1 MKNKPRLR
9 KKLMRVSI
17 AIIILFTA
25 TVFFVTDNRVN
36 NLIEDNMFAKLDS
49 VSVFALDII
58 ESRYE
63 GNWNVKDG
71 RLFLGEKPISYNY
84 EIVDEIK
91 RNIDTFATIYLK
103 DEIVT
108 SSILDNE
115 GERIVGMK
123 APGDVAKRV
132 LENGSVYRNVE
143 SIAGQ
148 KYVVRYMPIKD
159 SGDEIIGMWS
169 VAMPKAYV
177 GEQAKQIFTM
187 RISIVV
193 VSILCGILGCII
205 LLLYSKKYLSDID
218 TLKVSF
224 IESDSGGDKTQKK
237 VLMMS
242 LLLTFTFFL
251 IWFVIQG
258 FTVGNVVS
266 KLVNDNIENILTVNS
281 ELGYMLID
289 EIYEGD
295 WIAKY
300 NSLYKGEKNL
310 YGDFD
315 ITDRIT
321 SDVNSFLTIFMWD
334 TIVSTNI
341 LKSDGTRP
349 LGAKASNKVIEN
361 VLKGGNEYIL
371 ETSIDGKKYITKYV
385 PIKNSEGKIVGMWAN
400 GIEKKVAVSHIT
412 GIRKRITQISLL
424 AIIIAFITFLRLS
437 IKMASDIRNFDVRL
451 QTNIN

>member
-71 RLFLGEKPISYNY
+71 GLFLGEKPISYNY

-159 SGDEIIGMWS
+159 SGDEIIGM
-169 VAMPKAYV
+169 
-177 GEQAKQIFTM
+177 
-187 RISIVV
+187 
-193 VSILCGILGCII
+193 
-205 LLLYSKKYLSDID
+205 
-218 TLKVSF
+218 
-224 IESDSGGDKTQKK
+224 
-237 VLMMS
+237 
-242 LLLTFTFFL
+242 
-251 IWFVIQG
+251 
-258 FTVGNVVS
+258 
-266 KLVNDNIENILTVNS
+266 
-281 ELGYMLID
+281 
-289 EIYEGD
+289 
-295 WIAKY
+295 
-300 NSLYKGEKNL
+300 
-310 YGDFD
+310 
-315 ITDRIT
+315 
-321 SDVNSFLTIFMWD
+321 
-334 TIVSTNI
+334 
-341 LKSDGTRP
+341 
-349 LGAKASNKVIEN
+349 
-361 VLKGGNEYIL
+361 
-371 ETSIDGKKYITKYV
+371 
-385 PIKNSEGKIVGMWAN
+385 
-400 GIEKKVAVSHIT
+400 
-412 GIRKRITQISLL
+412 
-424 AIIIAFITFLRLS
+424 
-437 IKMASDIRNFDVRL
+437 
-451 QTNIN
+451 

>member
-9 KKLMRVSI
+9 KKLLRVSI
-17 AIIILFTA
+17 AIIVLFTA
-25 TVFFVTDNRVN
+25 TIFFVTDNRVN

-49 VSVFALDII
+49 ISEFSLDII
-58 ESRYE
+58 QSRHE
-63 GNWNVKDG
+63 GDWNVHNG
-71 RLFLGEKPISYNY
+71 RLFIGEKLVSYNF

-91 RNIDTFATIYLK
+91 KSFNVLATVYLK

-108 SSILDNE
+108 TGILDNDE
-115 GERIVGMK
+115 ERIVGQK
-123 APGDVAKRV
+123 LSGEIAKKVLEKGDVHREV
-132 LENGSVYRNVE
+132 ENIFGEKHLV
-143 SIAGQ
+143 
-148 KYVVRYMPIKD
+148 KYAPIKD
-159 SGDEIIGMWS
+159 GKGDVIGIWS
-169 VAMPKAYV
+169 VAMPKTYV
-177 GEQAKQIFTM
+177 SDQAEQILKM
-187 RISIVV
+187 RASIIM

-224 IESDSGGDKTQKK
+224 IETDSGGDKTQKK

-242 LLLTFTFFL
+242 LLLTVTFFM

-258 FTVGNVVS
+258 FTVGNVVN
-266 KLVNDNIENILTVNS
+266 KLENDNIQDRLTVNS

-295 WIAKY
+295 WSIVEKK
-300 NSLYKGEKNL
+300 LYKGQNYIYEN
-310 YGDFD
+310 FD
-315 ITDRIT
+315 IVDRIASNT
-321 SDVNSFLTIFMWD
+321 DSFITVFMGD

-341 LKSDGTRP
+341 LKTDGTRP
-349 LGAKASNKVIEN
+349 VGAKAPNKVIEN
-361 VLKGGNEYIL
+361 VLEKGNEYMS
-371 ETSIDGKKYITKYV
+371 ETSIAGKKFITKYTA
-385 PIKNSEGKIVGMWAN
+385 IKNSEGKIIGMWAS
-400 GIEKKVAVSHIT
+400 GIEKKVSANHIT

-424 AIIIAFITFLRLS
+424 AIIIAFITFLYLS